1 MESKIA
7 MLSLASITNKVQKE
21 DYEQCHKLHDSK
33 QTPHIICT
41 VVVGGGGDLSI
52 TVVK

>member
-1 MESKIA
+1 

-33 QTPHIICT
+33 QTLHVICT
-41 VVVGGGGDLSI
+41 VVVVGDLSI